1 MSEYFDTGGGRAV
14 PPAVSLLRILYDT
27 AEATTTV
34 YDIRHFWRDYQRGL
48 FRITREGS
56 R

>member
-1 MSEYFDTGGGRAV
+1 M

-27 AEATTTV
+27 AEAPAPV

-48 FRITREGS
+48 LRLTGEES